1 MAWLYILRCRDGSYY
16 TGSTGDVE
24 RRVWEHNAGFVH
36 GYTSKRR
43 PVKLVFQ
50 VECDSGIEAAEL
62 EHQIKGWRREKKE
75 ALIRGDFEAL
85 AGLANTRRGD
95 GWLRD

>member
-1 MAWLYILRCRDGSYY
+1 MAWIYILKCGDGSYY

-24 RRVWEHNAGFVH
+24 RRVREHNAGLVS

-43 PVKLVFQ
+43 PVSLAYA
-50 VECDSGIEAAEL
+50 VECDEAIAAAEL

-85 AGLANTRRGD
+85 VALANTRRGN
-95 GWLRD
+95 G